1 MSEKF
6 ISPVRRVRGELHLPG
21 DKSIS
26 HRAAI
31 LGMLAEGQTRVYHF
45 LTADDCVNTAHACR
59 QLGAKVELKGDELN
73 ITGCGWVGLRQPNQV
88 IDCGN
93 SGTGVRLL
101 SGVLAGQNFE
111 SVITGD
117 EQVQRRPMRRII
129 DPLTA
134 MGAVITSEPN
144 GLCPMRIRGGNL
156 SSLNYLSPVASA
168 QVKSCLLLAGLYAKG
183 RTLVTEPSSS
193 RDHTERLMR
202 YFGIPIQQEGLTVS
216 VEGGTIPQGREIT
229 VPADISSAAFF
240 LVAAAILPD
249 SEVRMFNVGVNRTR
263 TGVLEVLRVMESAIA
278 EDNIRTQAG
287 EPVADLTVSYRRRIK
302 GAQITGRKLIP
313 RLIDEL
319 PILAVAAA
327 AAEGETVIAEASE
340 LRVKETDR
348 ISVLVKELKNIGVAI
363 EERPDGMVIQ
373 GGKIRGG
380 KANSHG
386 DHRLAMSLAIAG
398 LASEEGVALT
408 NVDCVR
414 TSYPNFWEQ
423 LHEVSQA

>member
-1 MSEKF
+1 VSEKF
-6 ISPVRRVRGELHLPG
+6 ISPARRVQGELHLPG

-31 LGMLAEGQTRVYHF
+31 LGLLAEGQTRIYHF
-45 LTADDCVNTAHACR
+45 LTADDCLNTAKACQ
-59 QLGAKVELKGDELN
+59 QLGAKVEIKGDVLN
-73 ITGCGWVGLRQPNQV
+73 LAGCGWVGLRPPKDV

-101 SGVLAGQNFE
+101 AGVLAGQKFE

-129 DPLTA
+129 DPLLA
-134 MGAVITSEPN
+134 MGAEITSEPG
-144 GLCPMRIRGGNL
+144 GLCPLRIRGGNL

-202 YFGIPIQQEGLTVS
+202 YFGIPIRTEGLTIS
-216 VEGGTIPQGREIT
+216 VEGGVLPQGREIT

-240 LVAAAILPD
+240 LVAAALLPGSD
-249 SEVRMFNVGVNRTR
+249 LRLFNVGVNRTR
-263 TGVLEVLRVMESAIA
+263 TGILEVLRVMEADIA
-278 EDNIRTQAG
+278 EDNPRTQAG
-287 EPVADLTVSYRRRIK
+287 EPVADLAVKHKAPIK
-302 GAQITGRKLIP
+302 GAQIRGRKLIP

-327 AAEGETVIAEASE
+327 GAEGETVIAEAGE

-348 ISVLVKELKNIGVAI
+348 ITMMVKELKNIGVAI
-363 EERPDGMVIQ
+363 EERPDGMA
-373 GGKIRGG
+373 IRGG
-380 KANSHG
+380 KIKGGRADSHG
-386 DHRLAMSLAIAG
+386 DHRLAMSLAVAG
-398 LASEEGVALT
+398 LVSENGVTL
-408 NVDCVR
+408 NNPDCVR
-414 TSYPNFWEQ
+414 TSYPNFWDQ
-423 LHEVSQA
+423 LQEVTA

>member
-6 ISPVRRVRGELHLPG
+6 ISPVRSLKGELHLPG

-31 LGMLAEGQTRVYHF
+31 LGLLAEGQTRVYHF
-45 LTADDCVNTAHACR
+45 LTADDCLNTVKACQ
-59 QLGAKVELKGDELN
+59 QLGAKVEIKGEELN
-73 ITGCGWVGLRQPNQV
+73 ISGCGWVGLRPPKDV

-101 SGVLAGQNFE
+101 AGVLAGQAFE

-129 DPLTA
+129 DPLKA
-134 MGAVITSEPN
+134 MGAEITSEPG
-144 GLCPMRIRGGNL
+144 GLCPLRIRGGNL

-168 QVKSCLLLAGLYAKG
+168 QVKSCLLLAGLYARG

-202 YFGIPIQQEGLTVS
+202 YFGIPIRTEGLTVS
-216 VEGGTIPQGREIT
+216 VEGGVLPQGREIT

-240 LVAAAILPD
+240 LVAAALLPGSD
-249 SEVRMFNVGVNRTR
+249 LRLFNVGMNRTR
-263 TGVLEVLRVMESAIA
+263 TGVLEVLRVMEADIA
-278 EDNIRTQAG
+278 EDNPRTQAG
-287 EPVADLTVSYRRRIK
+287 EPVADLAVKYRKRIQGAQIK
-302 GAQITGRKLIP
+302 GAKLIP

-327 AAEGETVIAEASE
+327 AAEGETLIAEADE

-348 ISVLVKELKNIGVAI
+348 ISVLVQELKNIGVAI
-363 EERPDGMVIQ
+363 EERPDGML
-373 GGKIRGG
+373 IRGG
-380 KANSHG
+380 KILGGKADSHG
-386 DHRLAMSLAIAG
+386 DHRLAMSLAVAG
-398 LASEEGVALT
+398 LVSEKGVTL
-408 NVDCVR
+408 NNPECVR
-414 TSYPNFWEQ
+414 TSYPEFWDH
-423 LHEVSQA
+423 LAAVTL